1 MPTTYLLIAINVAI
15 SLIIFSVMGRPA
27 GMRMAFFSPSEVAAG
42 RGYPGM
48 VLSHFSHADA
58 GHLLFNMVTLYFFG
72 PTVEYYLGTV
82 NMLLIYVAGGVL
94 STVVV
99 YFRHRAEPEYRAL
112 GASDSIT
119 AILFAA
125 IVLVPESDVLFF
137 FVPIP
142 IPAPLFAV
150 AYIVISTYFM
160 RRGGGSLSHEAHLAG
175 AFAGLVLAGLLSP
188 LGFGPLLRRF
198 QSFFS

>member
-1 MPTTYLLIAINVAI
+1 
-15 SLIIFSVMGRPA
+15 
-27 GMRMAFFSPSEVAAG
+27 
-42 RGYPGM
+42 
-48 VLSHFSHADA
+48 
-58 GHLLFNMVTLYFFG
+58 
-72 PTVEYYLGTV
+72 
-82 NMLLIYVAGGVL
+82 MLLIYVAGGVL
-94 STVVV
+94 STLVV